1 MLNRKMDK
9 KISGM
14 TLIETLVVF
23 SVGLVV
29 IALALTVYRSVSNK
43 MNVKNETENLSIMFT
58 QTMDLFSEETT
69 KDLTTA
75 LAIEAGII
83 PDKMKIVGSTVRN
96 TWGGAVTI
104 DGGGG
109 ADGAEGDILVVYD
122 RVPTGNTCID
132 LVRNQRK
139 VGWTNYDIGGDT
151 GAAVQYSAMKTA
163 ELTTSC
169 KGAAGKDTIQLSFK
183 YKSTEG

>member
-1 MLNRKMDK
+1 MLSKKVDK

-43 MNVKNETENLSIMFT
+43 MNVKNETENLSIMYT
-58 QTMDLFSEETT
+58 QTSDLFSEETT
-69 KDLTTA
+69 DNLDTK

-83 PDKMKIVGSTVRN
+83 PDKMRIIGDRVTN

-104 DGGGG
+104 EGE
-109 ADGAEGDILVVYD
+109 ADTSNITVVYN
-122 RVPTGNTCID
+122 RVPRGDTCID
-132 LVRNQRK
+132 LIRNQRK
-139 VGWTNYDIGGDT
+139 VGWTHYGFNDTPTEFYSEMKVTDLTEGCKKVSGGDNI
-151 GAAVQYSAMKTA
+151 V
-163 ELTTSC
+163 
-169 KGAAGKDTIQLSFK
+169 LSFM
-183 YKSTEG
+183 YKDEY